1 MNENNL
7 SILNKK
13 ELKGDIF
20 DFLIIPISFVTVFL
34 LTLYIFDEHFIT
46 TALIYLVFFALAT
59 AYVVIKRKS
68 FNLSALLPGTACL
81 CVDAALA
88 LHANDFLIPVLMLF
102 SALYCLS
109 LTQSNLH
116 SSGTYLYA
124 FDLIQR
130 GFLTPMANYFLPLRA
145 LFRALKTKSEK
156 RLRLGAVL
164 GLLLAVPVIIVLILL
179 LIESDVAFESLTSDF
194 VNDILSETLSFNLGP
209 FYFIVALIFTP
220 YIVSVLFTFKY
231 DIDSHKGKSLRKNL
245 SKFRIASSGFIG
257 GFLGSVCL
265 LYTVYLISQTAY
277 FFSAFGGKLPNGA
290 AITLSAYA
298 IRGFFEM
305 SIIAIINLCLIAFG
319 AIFAK
324 RKEESFTKLYKGLS
338 LFLCLFTEVLIAT
351 ALSKMFLYISEM
363 GLTYKR
369 LATAIFD
376 VVLFIC
382 FIFIMIR
389 LFKKNFPYFRYI
401 YVLSLVVVAVFSLIG
416 FDNIIGYYNTESYL
430 SGKHETLDIDTMDFE
445 LSEYI
450 NVKCLNKLVD
460 DETYGNTAKAKLSDI
475 YVSTM
480 EYYMD
485 EEDFCVDQGLMKRH
499 FKEDSQRYESYVE
512 EFGSEYDNGNIYIKI
527 DGDMEIISAGLSF
540 GNGDE
545 SQGTTKADEMPFK
558 KGETLIFDQPYIY
571 YEDITL
577 ILYLKDGKCID
588 VALPQSDR
596 NCYKLFTSESDGTI
610 EVKPVDTFAGLY
622 LY

>member
-7 SILNKK
+7 SLLNKK

-20 DFLIIPISFVTVFL
+20 DFLIIPISFVSVFL

-59 AYVVIKRKS
+59 AYIVVKRRR
-68 FNLSALLPGTACL
+68 FNLSALLPGAACL

-88 LHANDFLIPVLMLF
+88 LHANGFLIPVLMLF

-109 LTQSNLH
+109 LTKSNLH

-130 GFLTPMANYFLPLRA
+130 SFLTPMANYFLPLRA
-145 LFRALKTKSEK
+145 LFRALKTKSK
-156 RLRLGAVL
+156 NRHRLGAVL
-164 GLLLAVPVIIVLILL
+164 GLLLAVPIIIVLIFL
-179 LIESDVAFESLTSDF
+179 LIESDAAFESLTSNFMDE
-194 VNDILSETLSFNLGP
+194 LLRKTLNFNLEP

-245 SKFRIASSGFIG
+245 YKLRFASSGFVG

-265 LYTVYLISQTAY
+265 LYTVYLLSQTAY

-298 IRGFFEM
+298 RRGFFEM
-305 SIIAIINLCLIAFG
+305 SIIALINLCLIAFG

-324 RKEESFTKLYKGLS
+324 RKGENFTKLYKGLS

-376 VVLFIC
+376 VVLFLC
-382 FIFIMIR
+382 FIFIIIR
-389 LFKKNFPYFRYI
+389 LFKKDFPYFRYI
-401 YVLSLVVVAVFSLIG
+401 YVLSLVVVTVLSLIG

-430 SGKHETLDIDTMDFE
+430 SGKHESLDIEAMDFE
-445 LSEYI
+445 LSEYV
-450 NVKCLNKLVD
+450 NVKYLNKLVD
-460 DETYGNTAKAKLSDI
+460 DEVYGNTAKIMLSDI

-485 EEDFCVDQGLMKRH
+485 EEDYCVDQGLMKRH
-499 FKEDSQRYESYVE
+499 FKENSQRYESYVK
-512 EFGSEYDNGNIYIKI
+512 EFGSEYDNSYIYIKI

-540 GNGDE
+540 DDE
-545 SQGTTKADEMPFK
+545 SQGTAKADEKPFK
-558 KGETLIFDQPYIY
+558 KGEIIVFEQPSHY
-571 YEDITL
+571 YDNITL
-577 ILYLKDGKCID
+577 TLTLNSGENLDIP
-588 VALPQSDR
+588 LPYSSR
-596 NCYKLFTSESDGTI
+596 NCYRLSLDDNNNLTALTVESLI
-610 EVKPVDTFAGLY
+610 
-622 LY
+622 

>member
-1 MNENNL
+1 MKENNL

-59 AYVVIKRKS
+59 AYIVVKRKS

-88 LHANDFLIPVLMLF
+88 LHANGFLIPVLMLF

-130 GFLTPMANYFLPLRA
+130 GFLTPIANYFLPLRA
-145 LFRALKTKSEK
+145 LIRSLKTKNEN
-156 RLRLGAVL
+156 RHRLGAVL
-164 GLLLAVPVIIVLILL
+164 GLLLAVPVIIVLIFL
-179 LIESDVAFESLTSDF
+179 LIESDAAFESLTSDF
-194 VNDILSETLSFNLGP
+194 VNDILSEKLSFNLEP

-220 YIVSVLFTFKY
+220 YIVSVLFAFKY

-245 SKFRIASSGFIG
+245 SKLRIASPGFIG

-265 LYTVYLISQTAY
+265 LYTVYLLSQTAY

-298 IRGFFEM
+298 RRGFFEM

-324 RKEESFTKLYKGLS
+324 RKGESFTKLYKGLS

-382 FIFIMIR
+382 FIFIIIR

-401 YVLSLVVVAVFSLIG
+401 YVLSLVVVTVFSLIG

-430 SGKHETLDIDTMDFE
+430 SGKHETLDIELMYFE
-445 LSEYI
+445 LSEYV

-460 DETYGNTAKAKLSDI
+460 DEAYGNTAKAKLSDI
-475 YVSTM
+475 YVYTM

-485 EEDFCVDQGLMKRH
+485 EEDYCVDQGLMKKH
-499 FKEDSQRYESYVE
+499 LKEDSQRYESYVE
-512 EFGSEYDNGNIYIKI
+512 EFGSEYGNGNIYIKI
-527 DGDMEIISAGLSF
+527 DGDMEFISAGLSF
-540 GNGDE
+540 DSE
-545 SQGTTKADEMPFK
+545 SQGTVKADEKPLK
-558 KGETLIFDQPYIY
+558 KGETIVFEQHPAY
-571 YEDITL
+571 YYNITL
-577 ILYLKDGKCID
+577 TLTLKNGETLDIP
-588 VALPQSDR
+588 LPYSSR
-596 NCYKLFTSESDGTI
+596 NCYRISSDNSNNLTVQAVESL
-610 EVKPVDTFAGLY
+610 AN
-622 LY
+622 

>member
-1 MNENNL
+1 MKENNL

-59 AYVVIKRKS
+59 AYIVVKRKS

-88 LHANDFLIPVLMLF
+88 LHANGFLIPVLMLF

-130 GFLTPMANYFLPLRA
+130 GFLTPIANYFLPLRA
-145 LFRALKTKSEK
+145 LIRSLKTKNEN
-156 RLRLGAVL
+156 RHRLGAVL
-164 GLLLAVPVIIVLILL
+164 GLLLAVPVIIVLIFL
-179 LIESDVAFESLTSDF
+179 LIESDAAFESLTSDF
-194 VNDILSETLSFNLGP
+194 VNDILSEKLSFNLEP

-220 YIVSVLFTFKY
+220 YIVSVLFAFKY

-245 SKFRIASSGFIG
+245 SKLRIASPGFIG

-265 LYTVYLISQTAY
+265 LYTVYLLSQTAY

-298 IRGFFEM
+298 RRGFFEM

-324 RKEESFTKLYKGLS
+324 RKGESFTKLYKGLS

-382 FIFIMIR
+382 FIFIIIR

-401 YVLSLVVVAVFSLIG
+401 YVLSLVVVTVFFLIG

-430 SGKHETLDIDTMDFE
+430 SGKHETLDIELMYFE
-445 LSEYI
+445 LSEYV

-460 DETYGNTAKAKLSDI
+460 DEAYGNTAKAKLSDI
-475 YVSTM
+475 YVYTM

-485 EEDFCVDQGLMKRH
+485 EEDYCVDQGLMKKH
-499 FKEDSQRYESYVE
+499 LKEDSQRYESYVE
-512 EFGSEYDNGNIYIKI
+512 EFGSEYGNGNIYIKI
-527 DGDMEIISAGLSF
+527 DGDMEFISAGLSF
-540 GNGDE
+540 DSE
-545 SQGTTKADEMPFK
+545 SQGTVKADEKPLK
-558 KGETLIFDQPYIY
+558 KGETIVFEQHPAY
-571 YEDITL
+571 YYNITL
-577 ILYLKDGKCID
+577 TLTLKNGETLDIP
-588 VALPQSDR
+588 LPYSSR
-596 NCYKLFTSESDGTI
+596 NCYRISSDNSNNLTVQAVESL
-610 EVKPVDTFAGLY
+610 AN
-622 LY
+622 

>member
-1 MNENNL
+1 MKENNL

-59 AYVVIKRKS
+59 AYIVVKRKS

-88 LHANDFLIPVLMLF
+88 LHANGFLIPVLMLF

-130 GFLTPMANYFLPLRA
+130 GFLTPIANYFLPLRA
-145 LFRALKTKSEK
+145 LVRSLKTKNEN
-156 RLRLGAVL
+156 RHRLGAVL
-164 GLLLAVPVIIVLILL
+164 GLLLAVPVIIVLIFL
-179 LIESDVAFESLTSDF
+179 LIESDAAFESLTSDF
-194 VNDILSETLSFNLGP
+194 VNDILSEKLSFNLEP

-220 YIVSVLFTFKY
+220 YIVSVLFAFKY

-245 SKFRIASSGFIG
+245 SKLRIASPGFIG

-265 LYTVYLISQTAY
+265 LYTVYLLSQTAY

-298 IRGFFEM
+298 RRGFFEM

-324 RKEESFTKLYKGLS
+324 RKGESFTKLYKGLS

-382 FIFIMIR
+382 FIFIIIR

-401 YVLSLVVVAVFSLIG
+401 YVLSLVVVTVFSLIG

-430 SGKHETLDIDTMDFE
+430 SGKHETLDIELMYFE
-445 LSEYI
+445 LSEYV

-460 DETYGNTAKAKLSDI
+460 DEAYGNTAKAKLSDI
-475 YVSTM
+475 YVYTM

-485 EEDFCVDQGLMKRH
+485 EEDYCVDQGLMKKH
-499 FKEDSQRYESYVE
+499 LKEDSQRYESYVE
-512 EFGSEYDNGNIYIKI
+512 EFGSEYGNGNIYIKI
-527 DGDMEIISAGLSF
+527 DGDMEFISAGLSF
-540 GNGDE
+540 DSE
-545 SQGTTKADEMPFK
+545 SQGTVKADEKPFK
-558 KGETLIFDQPYIY
+558 KGKTIVFEQHPAYYYNITLTLTLKNGETLDIPLPY
-571 YEDITL
+571 
-577 ILYLKDGKCID
+577 
-588 VALPQSDR
+588 SSR
-596 NCYKLFTSESDGTI
+596 NCYRISSDNSNNLTVQAVESL
-610 EVKPVDTFAGLY
+610 AN
-622 LY
+622 

>member
-20 DFLIIPISFVTVFL
+20 DFLIIPISFVSVFL

-59 AYVVIKRKS
+59 AYILVKRKR
-68 FNLSALLPGTACL
+68 FNLSALLPGAACL

-88 LHANDFLIPVLMLF
+88 LHANGFLIPVLMLF

-109 LTQSNLH
+109 LTKSNLH

-130 GFLTPMANYFLPLRA
+130 SFLTPMANYFLPLRA
-145 LFRALKTKSEK
+145 LVRALKTKSK
-156 RLRLGAVL
+156 NRHRLGAVL
-164 GLLLAVPVIIVLILL
+164 GLLLAVPVIIVLIFL
-179 LIESDVAFESLTSDF
+179 LIESDAAFESLTSNFMDELLRK
-194 VNDILSETLSFNLGP
+194 ILNFNLEP

-245 SKFRIASSGFIG
+245 YKLRFASSGFVG

-265 LYTVYLISQTAY
+265 LYTVYLLSQTAY

-298 IRGFFEM
+298 RRGFFEM
-305 SIIAIINLCLIAFG
+305 SIIALINLCLIAFG

-324 RKEESFTKLYKGLS
+324 RKGENFTKLYKGLS

-376 VVLFIC
+376 VVLFLC
-382 FIFIMIR
+382 FIFIIIR
-389 LFKKNFPYFRYI
+389 LFKKDSPYFRYI
-401 YVLSLVVVAVFSLIG
+401 YVLSLVVVTVLSLIG

-430 SGKHETLDIDTMDFE
+430 SGKHESLDIELMDFE
-445 LSEYI
+445 LSEYV
-450 NVKCLNKLVD
+450 NVKYLNKLVD
-460 DETYGNTAKAKLSDI
+460 DETYGNTAKIMLSDI

-485 EEDFCVDQGLMKRH
+485 EEDYCVDQGLMKRH
-499 FKEDSQRYESYVE
+499 FKENSQRYESYVK
-512 EFGSEYDNGNIYIKI
+512 EFGSEYDNSYIYIKI
-527 DGDMEIISAGLSF
+527 DGDMEIISVGLSF
-540 GNGDE
+540 DGE
-545 SQGTTKADEMPFK
+545 SQGTAKADEKTFK
-558 KGETLIFDQPYIY
+558 KGEIIIFEQTSHY
-571 YEDITL
+571 YDNITL
-577 ILYLKDGKCID
+577 TLTLKNGESLDIP
-588 VALPQSDR
+588 LPYSSR
-596 NCYKLFTSESDGTI
+596 NCYRLSLDDNNDLTALTVESLI
-610 EVKPVDTFAGLY
+610 
-622 LY
+622 